1 MKTSVFKTVLRLAV
15 FATTL
20 FSLDTTLKA
29 KDPDYSPLLTDGK
42 VWIYEQPAIFYGW
55 NDNDIIVL
63 RMSITVGEDIEYKGK
78 KGKRVHIDCIDTDRP
93 EYIPGV
99 GSYDLYEIDRV
110 VYCHSEYDKWIYL
123 LPFNL
128 EPGEKAHIHD
138 SEGTQYGSWPISV
151 RSKDSFSLNGRT
163 YKRWITDTKLSYS
176 DPDTGDVFEINDIFI
191 EGIGNIFGI
200 YLYYHFELPESI
212 NYFEPRLLEVY
223 ENGELI
229 FTYDDF
235 FTGLEDAGISDASVP
250 DIEDN
255 SIYDM
260 FGRKLSQKPEKG
272 IYICNGK
279 KYIAR

>member
-1 MKTSVFKTVLRLAV
+1 MKTSIFKTALRLAI
-15 FATTL
+15 FTAIL

-29 KDPDYSPLLTDGK
+29 ENPDYSPLLTNGK
-42 VWIYEQPAIFYGW
+42 VWIYEQPAILYWW
-55 NDNDIIVL
+55 NDNDIIFL
-63 RMSITVGEDIEYKGK
+63 RMSITVGEDIEYEGK
-78 KGKRVHIDCIDTDRP
+78 QGKRIHIDCLNTDIP
-93 EYIPGV
+93 EYITGV

-128 EPGEKAHIHD
+128 EPGDKFFIHD
-138 SEGTQYGSWPISV
+138 SEGTQYGYKPISV
-151 RSKDSFSLNGRT
+151 RFKDSFSLNGRT

-176 DPDTGDVFEINDIFI
+176 DPDTGDIFETNDIFI
-191 EGIGNIFGI
+191 EGIGNICGI
-200 YLYYHFELPESI
+200 YPYYSFELPESEW
-212 NYFEPRLLEVY
+212 YFEPRLLEVY

-235 FTGLEDAGISDASVP
+235 FTGLKEAGTSEMGIP
-250 DIEDN
+250 DEEDN
-255 SIYDM
+255 SIYDL